1 MPSDYQTRWLT
12 YHGSNF
18 FRQRLLLSTLSGRP
32 VKIVDIRSKDDEPG
46 LQEHEANFI
55 KLLEK
60 MCNGSEIIINHT
72 GTKLMY
78 KPGTIN
84 GGILSHDC
92 SSGSRSLGYY
102 LEPILCLAPFCK
114 TALQLTLQGITNGG
128 HDPSVDTIKMVTLK
142 LMEKFGLDEGLELTI
157 NKRGSM
163 PKGGGEIFLRCPVV
177 RQLNTV
183 NMLET
188 GKVKKIRGLSYTT
201 RVSPAMANRIIDSC
215 RNSLNPFISDL
226 YIYVDHCKG
235 NQSGLSPG
243 FGVTLT
249 ATTTSGVMYSSQ
261 LTADVSDQK
270 LPEDIGQYAAYKL
283 LSEIKQGGCID
294 ATHQTLALLMIA
306 LGPPD
311 VGKIRTGPLTDYTV
325 AFLRHL
331 KDFFQVMF
339 KIDALT
345 DEESDLQSLVLSC
358 LGINYVNISK
368 KST

>member
-1 MPSDYQTRWLT
+1 MPGDSNPTRWLT
-12 YHGSNF
+12 YHGSNY

-32 VKIVDIRSKDDEPG
+32 VKIVEIRSQDDEPG
-46 LQEHEANFI
+46 LQQHEANFI
-55 KLLEK
+55 KLIDKL
-60 MCNGSEIIINHT
+60 CNGSEITINHT

-84 GGILSHDC
+84 GGSVSHDC
-92 SSGSRSLGYY
+92 SGDRSIGYY
-102 LEPILCLAPFCK
+102 LEPIICLAPFCK
-114 TALQLTLQGITNGG
+114 TPLQLTLHGITNGG
-128 HDPSVDTIKMVTLK
+128 HDPSVDAIKMVTLK

-163 PKGGGEIFLRCPVV
+163 PNGGGEIFLRCPIV

-183 NMLET
+183 NMVDV
-188 GKVKKIRGLSYTT
+188 GKVKKIRGLSYAT

-215 RNSLNPFISDL
+215 RNVLNPFLSDI

-235 NQSGLSPG
+235 HQSGLSPG

-249 ATTTSGVMYSSQ
+249 ATTTTGIMYTSQ
-261 LTADVSDQK
+261 STADTSDQK
-270 LPEDIGQYAAYKL
+270 LPEEIGKNAAYQL
-283 LSEIKQGGCID
+283 LHQIKQGGCID
-294 ATHQTLALLMIA
+294 SRHQSLALLMVA

-311 VGKIRTGPLTDYTV
+311 IGKIKTGPLTNYTV

-331 KDFFQVMF
+331 KDFFQVKF
-339 KIDALT
+339 KIDTLI
-345 DEESDLQSLVLSC
+345 DETNDSQLLVLSC
-358 LGINYVNISK
+358 LGINYINISK